1 MFPELSLL
9 GQCPDAST
17 RCEGV
22 YDPAGRLVKGA
33 FGDGELHFWLLKTA
47 WVWPGCLFWGR
58 QNVGFSIFFRSEV
71 ARLGQEAA
79 YVSISA
85 RADPRELVIFSP
97 RIAKPCVAENHGG
110 KHDLRQNCSSIIAE
124 MVRNKANL
132 NVRSA
137 AGCRC
142 SVDKA
147 NLGVKA
153 SFRLKI
159 ITSDDGRKLM
169 NAMDVSPKTTY
180 FHGFYFRRFFYSGR
194 SDRWDKILSQR
205 SSFGTTPLS
214 LACHAKHVE
223 AVEAPTTFGGRRCG
237 AMAIFSQGAIARG
250 NLNHMMDNLFIKIQD
265 RKPKLTTTQKKVWSR
280 KGWRIEISRLKYRR
294 DIFQ

>member
-1 MFPELSLL
+1 MFPQLSLL

-58 QNVGFSIFFRSEV
+58 RNVGFSMFFRSEV

-85 RADPRELVIFSP
+85 RLADPRKLVIFSP
-97 RIAKPCVAENHGG
+97 RIAKPCVAKNHGG
-110 KHDLRQNCSSIIAE
+110 KRDLRQNCSSIIAE

-159 ITSDDGRKLM
+159 ITSDDGTRLM
-169 NAMDVSPKTTY
+169 NVMDVSPKTTY
-180 FHGFYFRRFFYSGR
+180 FHDLSWLLNFRRLFLFWSVVVGGIKFFPGAA
-194 SDRWDKILSQR
+194 
-205 SSFGTTPLS
+205 
-214 LACHAKHVE
+214 LAPH
-223 AVEAPTTFGGRRCG
+223 
-237 AMAIFSQGAIARG
+237 
-250 NLNHMMDNLFIKIQD
+250 L
-265 RKPKLTTTQKKVWSR
+265 
-280 KGWRIEISRLKYRR
+280 
-294 DIFQ
+294 